1 MPKLSSVELH
11 TSPLGLQTSCTAYDL
26 KHPWI
31 LRATGEGEVSPLAM
45 HICAVDSG
53 WIERQTKYREQLVK
67 VASILLKAA
76 HQGTLTQKHM
86 ASNR

>member
-1 MPKLSSVELH
+1 MGGGGGFP
-11 TSPLGLQTSCTAYDL
+11 
-26 KHPWI
+26 
-31 LRATGEGEVSPLAM
+31 PLAM

-76 HQGTLTQKHM
+76 NQGINPKAHGPKTINVM
-86 ASNR
+86 SNTVSLMHGNIKVYCLR